1 MENTQEYFGL
11 KELRSVVIRARG
23 PLTIGNREFEDGEP
37 VLYFEKIQISELKEG
52 NKIKAARGG
61 IGNYPHVVWQN
72 FNDLTFQMTEG
83 VLSKMSFSML
93 SNAGIFD
100 KGEREKDIIKV
111 PKRET
116 LIVYDGKVETLESPL
131 EEKIFIYVVNEDGVI
146 CEKIKN
152 FAVFK
157 NTIELGEEYNDKQI
171 IVDYYF
177 NYTNTYCQYILGSKR
192 IDGLLSLEGKAYF
205 KDDIHGAK
213 KTFLFE
219 IPKMKITSNL
229 DVIMGEKA
237 SPTVS
242 VFNIIGLPIK
252 ENNQW
257 IVSKMNLLSDDV
269 DKEI

>member
-11 KELRSVVIRARG
+11 KELHSVVIRAKG
-23 PLTIGNREFEDGEP
+23 PIIIGNREFEDGEP
-37 VLYFEKIQISELKEG
+37 VLYFEKIQIAQLKEG

-61 IGNYPHVVWQN
+61 FGNYPHVVWQN
-72 FNDLTFQMTEG
+72 FNDMTFQMTEG

-100 KGEREKDIIKV
+100 KGDSEEDIIKV

-116 LIVYDGKVETLESPL
+116 LEVYNGQVETLQEPL
-131 EEKIFIYVVNEDGVI
+131 TEKLFIYVINEDGVI
-146 CEKIKN
+146 CEKIKD
-152 FAVFK
+152 F
-157 NTIELGEEYNDKQI
+157 TIESNKITVGEEYNDKRI

-177 NYTNTYCQYILGSKR
+177 NYINKYYQYILGSKR

-237 SPTVS
+237 SPAVS
-242 VFNIIGLPIK
+242 VFNIVGLPIK

-257 IVSKMNLLSDDV
+257 VVSKMNLLSDDI
-269 DKEI
+269 DNDI

>member
-11 KELRSVVIRARG
+11 KELRSVVIRAKG
-23 PLTIGNREFEDGEP
+23 PITIGNRDFEDGEP
-37 VLYFEKIQISELKEG
+37 VLYFEKIQISQLQEG
-52 NKIKAARGG
+52 NRVRAARGG
-61 IGNYPHVVWQN
+61 FGNYPHVVWQN
-72 FNDLTFQMTEG
+72 FNDLTFKMSEG

-93 SNAGIFD
+93 SNAEIFD
-100 KGEREKDIIKV
+100 KGETEKDIIKV

-116 LIVYDGKVETLESPL
+116 LIVYNGKVETLEEPL
-131 EEKIFIYVVNEDGVI
+131 TEKVFIYVVDDNGVI
-146 CEKIKN
+146 VEKIKDFN
-152 FAVFK
+152 MFM
-157 NTIELGEEYNDKQI
+157 NTIEVGEQYEDKQI

-177 NYTNTYCQYILGSKR
+177 NYTNSYSQYILGSKR

-205 KDDIHGAK
+205 KDDIYGAK

-229 DVIMGEKA
+229 DIIMGEKA

-242 VFNIIGLPIK
+242 VFNIIGMPIK

-257 IVSKMNLLSDDV
+257 VVSKMSLLSDDV
-269 DKEI
+269 DKDI

>member
-23 PLTIGNREFEDGEP
+23 PITIGSRQFEDGEP
-37 VLYFEKIQISELKEG
+37 VLYFEKIQISELTEG
-52 NKIKAARGG
+52 HKIKAARGG
-61 IGNYPHVVWQN
+61 FGNYPHVVWQN
-72 FNDLTFQMTEG
+72 FNDMTFQMTEG
-83 VLSKMSFSML
+83 VLSKMSFSVL
-93 SNAGIFD
+93 TSAGILD
-100 KGEREKDIIKV
+100 KGETEKDIIKV

-116 LIVYDGKVETLESPL
+116 LTVYNGKVKTLQEPL
-131 EEKIFIYVVNEDGVI
+131 EEKLFIYVINDDGI
-146 CEKIKN
+146 ITEKVKEYN
-152 FAVFK
+152 LFK
-157 NTIELGEEYNDKQI
+157 DTIEVSEEYNDKQL

-177 NYTNTYCQYILGSKR
+177 NYTNTYSQYILGSKR

-205 KDDIHGAK
+205 KDDIHGLQ

-237 SPTVS
+237 SPAVS
-242 VFNIIGLPIK
+242 VFNIVGLPIK

-257 IVSKMNLLSDDV
+257 VISKMSLLSDDI
-269 DKEI
+269 DNDI